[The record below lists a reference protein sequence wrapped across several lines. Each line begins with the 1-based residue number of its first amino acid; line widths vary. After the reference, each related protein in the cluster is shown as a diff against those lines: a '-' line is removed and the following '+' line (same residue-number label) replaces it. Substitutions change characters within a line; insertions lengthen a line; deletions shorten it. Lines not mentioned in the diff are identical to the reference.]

1 MKIIPQHIG
10 FTSSLKTESFELKK
24 KKKKGCC
31 EKFKKKGKSCCK
43 SCPLNWA

>member
-1 MKIIPQHIG
+1 MNKIKANINLNITPEV
-10 FTSSLKTESFELKK
+10 KTYSFKK
-24 KKKKGCC
+24 KKKNCC